1 METVVSALIMGL
13 VVVLWDVARMFF
25 QSWWITREM
34 RKESSRQ
41 SEQQAE
47 GGFCKNCC
55 PRCKPEQKETSETKA
70 E

>member
-1 METVVSALIMGL
+1 METIVSALIMGL

-34 RKESSRQ
+34 RKEQTRQ
-41 SEQQAE
+41 QGNQP
-47 GGFCKNCC
+47 GKGCC
-55 PRCKPEQKETSETKA
+55 PKCCPSCKPESEEKA